1 MIIKENGGG
10 REGVGG
16 EVEGKKLD
24 SSPRVSFRK
33 ENP

>member
-1 MIIKENGGG
+1 MIIKEKGG

-16 EVEGKKLD
+16 EGEGKKLD

-33 ENP
+33 ENL